1 MQNSLTARAY
11 SPERLARISAQVE
24 RLEARESE
32 WARDTVSSVDVRM
45 EADEPGSRGV
55 RREGFLVGN
64 ALEPQYRWDWR
75 PLRANIKGWGD
86 QIERLAQEMSQR
98 ARQPFSLRTQQIS
111 VLCAFVPFV
120 LAVLT
125 AGIRFMPRLPSLQ
138 LWSKITW
145 FVALPTFLA
154 MAGALV
160 GFIIGVMLDS
170 VERQAEERATSGS
183 PGDSL
188 ASQGSFSAG
197 SGVKSSVWVAVDDL
211 EPNQRV
217 AETVVGADGT
227 PILLRHTLLKP
238 THLDLLKKQN
248 IAKVKVETVK
258 YPSEGDLAVAR

>member
-1 MQNSLTARAY
+1 MQNSLTAPAF

-32 WARDTVSSVDVRM
+32 WARDTASPVEVGRTGAR
-45 EADEPGSRGV
+45 EAFKG
-55 RREGFLVGN
+55 GFGAGKV
-64 ALEPQYRWDWR
+64 LEPQYRWDWS
-75 PLRANIKGWGD
+75 PLRANIRGWGD
-86 QIERLAQEMSQR
+86 QIERLAKEMSQR
-98 ARQPFSLRTQQIS
+98 AKQPFSLRTQQIS

-125 AGIRFMPRLPSLQ
+125 AGLRFIPLLPSLQ

-170 VERQAEERATSGS
+170 VERQSEERSGS
-183 PGDSL
+183 GSARDSL
-188 ASQGSFSAG
+188 ASPGSFPPG

-211 EPNQRV
+211 ETDQRV

-248 IAKVKVETVK
+248 VAKVKVETVK